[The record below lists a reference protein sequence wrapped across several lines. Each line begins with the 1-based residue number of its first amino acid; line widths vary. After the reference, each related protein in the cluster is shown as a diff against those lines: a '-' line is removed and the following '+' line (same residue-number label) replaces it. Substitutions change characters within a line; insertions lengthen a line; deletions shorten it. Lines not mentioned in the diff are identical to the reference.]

1 MLSKKHAVIIK
12 RVVAVA
18 LVLACI
24 ISISMTLTVSAATT
38 HSLSYNEINSSK
50 VYVTLRA
57 SSNTILIINPLQ
69 CRTKSGSDY
78 SYVRDTNNTG
88 SGTSIGAIVTPGTGW
103 TLVQSNTYNYTKYKV
118 GSGSEYS
125 IDYYW

>member
-1 MLSKKHAVIIK
+1 MLTKKYVNIK
-12 RVVAVA
+12 RVVAIA
-18 LVLACI
+18 LVLVCFVSTAMT
-24 ISISMTLTVSAATT
+24 ISVSAATT

-57 SSNTILIINPLQ
+57 SSNTTLIINPLQ

-88 SGTSIGAIVTPGTGW
+88 NGTSIGAIVTPGTGW
-103 TLVQSNTYNYTKYKV
+103 TLVASETYDYTKYKV
-118 GSGSEYS
+118 GSGSTYS
-125 IDYYW
+125 YSYYWS